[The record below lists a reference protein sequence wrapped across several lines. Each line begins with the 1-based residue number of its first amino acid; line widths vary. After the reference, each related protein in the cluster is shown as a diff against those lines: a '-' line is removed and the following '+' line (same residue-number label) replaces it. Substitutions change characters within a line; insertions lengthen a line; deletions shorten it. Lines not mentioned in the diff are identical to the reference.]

1 MMRVCPNCKTENS
14 LPTEGDPSNMPRP
27 VCSKCREDLFPQIA
41 NSNRPKISPL
51 DSYNE
56 FFEKLTKQI
65 VKLSD
70 KVRTILKTDIENIP
84 WFDNLSSLR
93 GPKTIKYALIIV
105 GIILFLQIESGSLF
119 SGSTNYQVTKPI
131 PVLVSQKSIILREAD
146 YKSGFQSL
154 SLSERRRFQYWLKLG
169 YGYNASIDGVWGAN
183 TATAMRRAV
192 NKHKNNYKGNNA
204 GQIVNQTL
212 RKGLSKVP
220 TVPRTGPT
228 VAQQQS
234 VRMQALERARMGFCI
249 AAGNSPRASQNL
261 ASCLASN
268 GNTVYQAPQPIF
280 AQPSNPTTFL
290 KNQYTSGGNTMC
302 RYNDGSVDN
311 IGVGLCPLSK

>member
-1 MMRVCPNCKTENS
+1 MIRVCPNCKTKVR
-14 LPTEGDPSNMPRP
+14 LPTEGNPLQYGRP
-27 VCSKCREDLFPQIA
+27 VCSKCRAYLFPQKA
-41 NSNRPKISPL
+41 NSNGPKKSSI
-51 DSYNE
+51 DNYNE
-56 FFEKLTKQI
+56 FFEKLGNKSI
-65 VKLSD
+65 KLSD
-70 KVRTILKTDIENIP
+70 EVRTILKTGTENIP
-84 WFDNLSSLR
+84 LFKNLSSLR
-93 GPKTIKYALIIV
+93 GPKTKKYALIIV
-105 GIILFLQIESGSLF
+105 GIVIFSQINFGSLF
-119 SGSTNYQVTKPI
+119 SGSTNYLVTKPI

-192 NKHKNNYKGNNA
+192 NNHKNNYKGNNA

-249 AAGNSPRASQNL
+249 AAGNSPRPSQNL

-290 KNQYTSGGNTMC
+290 KNWYTSGGNTMC